1 MRCFSVREWQ
11 NSVGSGGNMVL
22 KSVASLVMNRL
33 ASVGEVI
40 YIYRWELIMFI
51 LIDAILWCC
60 RMEWKIGE
68 GV

>member
-11 NSVGSGGNMVL
+11 NSVGSGGNMVQ

-40 YIYRWELIMFI
+40 YI
-51 LIDAILWCC
+51 
-60 RMEWKIGE
+60 
-68 GV
+68 